1 MTQGNVL
8 QDTLLLLELDV
19 ILTVDVGEAPLARD
33 DDLLA
38 AGELVTGT
46 AESLLNNGRVRILG
60 TDGKNDLADVDTSDS
75 AIGLAPSAAH
85 TGLQTKEYE
94 SERYTPRL
102 SANQRN
108 APISTSAGQ
117 HLVDT
122 QDVEGVDADP
132 QMERVLAGGLRDVF
146 VGADTG
152 SLKCFA
158 GELLVLI

>member
-1 MTQGNVL
+1 MT
-8 QDTLLLLELDV
+8 
-19 ILTVDVGEAPLARD
+19 
-33 DDLLA
+33 
-38 AGELVTGT
+38 
-46 AESLLNNGRVRILG
+46 ESLLDDGHVRILS

-75 AIGLAPSAAH
+75 AIGFAPSAAH

-102 SANQRN
+102 SANQGD
-108 APISTSAGQ
+108 APISTGAGQ

-152 SLKCFA
+152 SLECLA
-158 GELLVLI
+158 GELLVLIGDEMAAEGELVHRGTLATEIKNTDLKERVSWSGLRMQ